1 MWIIEFLPEWAIH
14 GIFGLGVVGIILGFT
29 LGFIPFVK
37 TYKLAVQVI
46 SLLVFTLGVYL
57 EGGLADY
64 REWQFK
70 AAELEK
76 RVKEAEVKAAQ
87 KNVEIQE
94 KVVERDKVIVQRG
107 RDIVQYVDREVVKR
121 EEVIKYI
128 ENCPVP
134 KDIVDAHN
142 AAALL
147 NKAVE
152 GGKK

>member
-1 MWIIEFLPEWAIH
+1 MWIIEFLPEWVIH
-14 GIFGLGVVGIILGFT
+14 GIFSIGVIGIILGFT

-57 EGGLADY
+57 EGGLSDY
-64 REWQFK
+64 KEWQLK

-76 RVKEAEVKAAQ
+76 KVKESEVKAAQ

-94 KVVERDKVIVQRG
+94 KIVERDKVIVQRG
-107 RDIVQYVDREVVKR
+107 KDIVQFVDREIVKK

-142 AAALL
+142 AAATL
-147 NKAVE
+147 NRAVE
-152 GGKK
+152 GSKK